1 MTLEFS
7 KSYPTVASISEA
19 ALRGNFEVFRKQCGT
34 GVKICPA
41 VKANAYGHGVS
52 IVAPV
57 LAEAGADMFAV
68 ANIAEA
74 NELAKIV
81 PGKEI
86 LVFGPVQGQSWARTD
101 LSEALQGN
109 YHLTIADLKGARAL
123 AEAARA
129 AGVVGRVHVKVDTG
143 MGRMGVLPGPG
154 LELVRF
160 VSRQGPL
167 RLEGLYTHFATADET
182 DVSFARE
189 QLRCFEE
196 FIRAGQDVAGEVGLI
211 HAANSA
217 ALLRMADS
225 HFTMVRPGIS
235 TYGYWPSRD
244 MAGIKIL
251 EGLRPILRVESRIVL
266 IKELPAGHTCGYG
279 RTFGAQRPTRVGIVP
294 VGYEDGYR
302 RSFSNK
308 TVMLI
313 GRCAVPV
320 IGRVS
325 MDQTIVDLTDQP
337 QVKTGDVVTVISEK
351 REDPNSVETLAQM
364 ADTIAYEITCLLG
377 RRIARRAVERF

>member
-1 MTLEFS
+1 MALEFP
-7 KSYPTVASISEA
+7 KDYPTVASISTE
-19 ALRGNFEVFRKQCGT
+19 ALRSNLRLFRKRCGA

-41 VKANAYGHGVS
+41 VKGNAYGHGVS

-74 NELAKIV
+74 NELARIV
-81 PGKEI
+81 PNKEI
-86 LVFGPVQGQSWARTD
+86 LVFGPVQGQSWARAE
-101 LSEALQGN
+101 LAGALQGN
-109 YHLTIADLKGARAL
+109 YHLTIADMEGAKAL
-123 AEAARA
+123 AETARQ
-129 AGVVGRVHVKVDTG
+129 AGVVGRVHIKVDTG
-143 MGRMGVLPGPG
+143 MGRMGVLPEQG

-160 VSRQGPL
+160 VSGQSGL
-167 RLEGLYTHFATADET
+167 ALEGLYTHFATADET

-189 QLRCFEE
+189 QLRCFKE
-196 FIRAGQDVAGEVGLI
+196 FIRAGQKLAGEVALI

-217 ALLRMADS
+217 AVLGLEES

-235 TYGYWPSRD
+235 TYGYWPSKA
-244 MAGIKIL
+244 MGAMKAL
-251 EGLRPILRVESRIVL
+251 EGLKPILRLESRIVL

-279 RTFGAQRPTRVGIVP
+279 RTFRAERPTRVGIVP

-308 TVMLI
+308 TVMLV
-313 GRCAVPV
+313 GRYRVPV

-337 QVKTGDVVTVISEK
+337 QVKTGDVVTVISDK
-351 REDPNSVETLAQM
+351 REDPNSVEALAEM

-377 RRIARRAVERF
+377 RRIARRAVGTF